1 LSHANPRGTIRKETL
16 PNGITLLSERM
27 PHVRSVTIGV
37 WLRRGSRHEPP
48 SLNGASHFIEHLV
61 FKGTESRS
69 AREIALAVDSIGGQM
84 DAFTSKEYTCFY
96 AKVLDDHLGD
106 AVDLLSDIVLRP
118 LFDATELERERKVI
132 VEEIRM
138 VEDAP
143 EELVYDMF
151 STYFYPGHA
160 LGRPIQGTEGTVKGL
175 SRPRLLTYFRENYV
189 PDNILI
195 VAAGNIRHSELKRL
209 VAKEF
214 GRMKPGGRLAPAG
227 LRPRPRGGVVSRAK
241 KELEQLHLLM
251 GVPAFP
257 ERHAQ
262 RFPLFVL
269 NALLGGTMS
278 SRLFQKVR
286 EERGLAYSVYSAV
299 NAFRD
304 AGVMMVYAGTS
315 PDKGDELL
323 SVVKEELRDLREKG
337 PAAREVEVAKEHL
350 KGSLMLSL
358 ESTSSRMSNLARQE
372 MYHGRTFSME
382 ETLQRLDR
390 VTRADVHRMARQVFG
405 RKTPALAAV
414 GRTRTLKAV
423 RSGFAL

>member
-1 LSHANPRGTIRKETL
+1 MSIRKEIL
-16 PNGITLLSERM
+16 PNGITLLTERM
-27 PHVRSVTIGV
+27 PHVRSVTLGV

-48 SLNGASHFIEHLV
+48 PLNGASHFIEHLV

-69 AREIALAVDSIGGQM
+69 ARDIALAVDSIGGQM

-96 AKVLDDHLGD
+96 AKVLDDHVTD

-118 LFDATELERERKVI
+118 LFDAAELERERKVI

-143 EELVYDMF
+143 EELVYDLF
-151 STYFYPGHA
+151 STHFYPKHA
-160 LGRPIQGTEGTVKGL
+160 LGRPIQGTEGTVRGL
-175 SRPRLLTYFRENYV
+175 SRSRLMRFFRENYV
-189 PDNILI
+189 PTNVLI
-195 VAAGNIRHSELKRL
+195 VAAGNVDHAKLSRL
-209 VAKEF
+209 TKKTF
-214 GRMKPGGRLAPAG
+214 GGMTRARRSPRPGGR
-227 LRPRPRGGVVSRAK
+227 PRSRGGIVTRAK
-241 KELEQLHLLM
+241 NELEQLHLLL
-251 GVPAFP
+251 GVPTFP

-262 RFPLFVL
+262 RYPLFVL

-299 NAFRD
+299 NAFSD
-304 AGVMMVYAGTS
+304 SGVMMVYAGTS
-315 PDKGDELL
+315 PDKGDEVLA
-323 SVVKEELRDLREKG
+323 VVADEMRELRDKG
-337 PAAREVEVAKEHL
+337 PDPREVEVAKEHL

-382 ETLQRLDR
+382 DVLRGLAK
-390 VTRADVHRMARQVFG
+390 VTTGQVHRMAQTVFG
-405 RKTPALAAV
+405 TSTPALAAV
-414 GRTRTLKAV
+414 GRTRALKAV
-423 RSGFAL
+423 KRGFTL

>member
-1 LSHANPRGTIRKETL
+1 MTRGTIRKEIL
-16 PNGITLLSERM
+16 PNGITLLTESM

-61 FKGTESRS
+61 FKGTENRS

-96 AKVLDDHLGD
+96 AKVLDDHVAD

-118 LFDATELERERKVI
+118 RFDAEELERERKVI

-138 VEDAP
+138 VEDSP

-151 STYFYPGHA
+151 STHFYPGHP
-160 LGRPIQGTEGTVKGL
+160 LGRPIQGTEGTVGGL
-175 SRPRLLTYFRENYV
+175 SRTRLLRYFRENYV
-189 PDNILI
+189 PNNLLI
-195 VAAGNIRHSELKRL
+195 VAAGNLKHQTLARL
-209 VAKEF
+209 LAKTF
-214 GRMKPGGRLAPAG
+214 GRMPRVRRTESRG
-227 LRPRPRGGVVSRAK
+227 LPPRPRGGIVTAPK

-257 ERHAQ
+257 ERHA
-262 RFPLFVL
+262 RRYPLFVL

-299 NAFRD
+299 NAFAD
-304 AGVMMVYAGTS
+304 SGVLMVYAGTS

-323 SVVKEELRDLREKG
+323 AVVRDELRDVRDKG
-337 PAAREVEVAKEHL
+337 PSAREVDVAKEHM

-372 MYHGRTFSME
+372 IYHDRTFSMA
-382 ETLQRLDR
+382 ETLARLDR
-390 VTRADVHRMARQVFG
+390 VTRGDVHAMARRVL
-405 RKTPALAAV
+405 RPTVPALAAV
-414 GRTRTLKAV
+414 GRTRGLKAV
-423 RSGFAL
+423 RTGFSL

>member
-1 LSHANPRGTIRKETL
+1 MTRGTIRKETL
-16 PNGITLLSERM
+16 PNGITLLTERM
-27 PHVRSVTIGV
+27 PHVRSVTIGI

-48 SLNGASHFIEHLV
+48 PLNGASHFIEHLV
-61 FKGTESRS
+61 FKGTENRS

-96 AKVLDDHLGD
+96 AKVLDENLAD
-106 AVDLLSDIVLRP
+106 AVDLLSDIVLAP

-143 EELVYDMF
+143 EELVYDLF
-151 STYFYPGHA
+151 STHFYPGHA

-175 SRPRLLTYFRENYV
+175 SRTRLLRYFRENYV
-189 PDNILI
+189 PDNLLI
-195 VAAGNIRHSELKRL
+195 VAAGNVAHGELARL
-209 VAKEF
+209 VGKTF
-214 GRMKPGGRLAPAG
+214 GRMVRGGRKVKPGR
-227 LRPRPRGGVVSRAK
+227 RPRPRGGVVTRAK
-241 KELEQLHLLM
+241 KELEQLHLLL
-251 GVPAFP
+251 GVPTFP
-257 ERHAQ
+257 ERHAH
-262 RFPLFVL
+262 RYPLFVL

-299 NAFRD
+299 NAFSD
-304 AGVMMVYAGTS
+304 SGVMMVYAGTS

-323 SVVKEELRDLREKG
+323 SVVTDELRDLRDKG
-337 PAAREVEVAKEHL
+337 PTAREVGVAKEHL

-382 ETLQRLDR
+382 EVLRGLDR
-390 VTRADVHRMARQVFG
+390 VTRAEVHRMARRVFSH
-405 RKTPALAAV
+405 KTPALAAV
-414 GRTRTLKAV
+414 GRTRSLKAV
-423 RSGFAL
+423 KAGLAL

>member
-1 LSHANPRGTIRKETL
+1 MTRGTIRKQIL
-16 PNGITLLSERM
+16 PNGITLLTEHM
-27 PHVRSVTIGV
+27 PHVRSVTLGV

-61 FKGTESRS
+61 FKGTENRS

-96 AKVLDDHLGD
+96 AKVLDAHVRE

-118 LFDATELERERKVI
+118 LFDAKELERERKVI

-143 EELVYDMF
+143 EDLVYDLF
-151 STYFYPGHA
+151 STHFYPGHA
-160 LGRPIQGTEGTVKGL
+160 LGRPIQGTEQTVRGL
-175 SRPRLLTYFRENYV
+175 SRARLLGYFRENYV
-189 PDNILI
+189 PRNILI
-195 VAAGNIRHSELKRL
+195 VAAGNVQHAELAAL
-209 VAKEF
+209 VRKSF
-214 GRMKPGGRLAPAG
+214 GRMK
-227 LRPRPRGGVVSRAK
+227 RGGHAEPKGGKPRARGGIVTRAK
-241 KELEQLHLLM
+241 KELEQLHLLL

-257 ERHAQ
+257 ESHAN
-262 RFPLFVL
+262 RYPLFVL

-299 NAFRD
+299 NSFRD
-304 AGVMMVYAGTS
+304 SGVMMIYAGTS
-315 PDKGDELL
+315 PDKGDEVLA
-323 SVVKEELRDLREKG
+323 VVAQELRDLCKAG
-337 PAAREVEVAKEHL
+337 PTAREVEVAKEHL

-382 ETLQRLDR
+382 EILLRLDR
-390 VTRADVHRMARQVFG
+390 VGRADVHRMARRVFRPG
-405 RKTPALAAV
+405 TPALAAV
-414 GRTRTLKAV
+414 GRTRSLKAI
-423 RSGFAL
+423 RTGFSL

>member
-1 LSHANPRGTIRKETL
+1 
-16 PNGITLLSERM
+16 
-27 PHVRSVTIGV
+27 
-37 WLRRGSRHEPP
+37 
-48 SLNGASHFIEHLV
+48 
-61 FKGTESRS
+61 
-69 AREIALAVDSIGGQM
+69 M

-96 AKVLDDHLGD
+96 AKVLDDHLSD

-143 EELVYDMF
+143 EELVYDLF
-151 STYFYPGHA
+151 STHFYPGHA
-160 LGRPIQGTEGTVKGL
+160 LGRPIQGTEETVGGL
-175 SRPRLLTYFRENYV
+175 SRRRLLDYFRANYV
-189 PDNILI
+189 PHNILI
-195 VAAGNIRHSELKRL
+195 VAAGNLRHATLARL
-209 VAKEF
+209 AAKSF
-214 GRMKPGGRLAPAG
+214 GRM
-227 LRPRPRGGVVSRAK
+227 PRGGAQAPSRRAAAAARRHRHA
-241 KELEQLHLLM
+241 EQERAGAAPRAAL

-262 RFPLFVL
+262 RYPLFVL

-323 SVVKEELRDLREKG
+323 SVVRDELRDLRDKG
-337 PAAREVEVAKEHL
+337 PSAREVEVAKEHL

-372 MYHGRTFSME
+372 MYHGRTFSM
-382 ETLQRLDR
+382 
-390 VTRADVHRMARQVFG
+390 TRDLRRSQPRDAERTSIGWRARSSG
-405 RKTPALAAV
+405 RERPRLAAV
-414 GRTRTLKAV
+414 GRTRTLKAI
-423 RSGFAL
+423 REGFAL